1 MAVFLTWHPLKVY
14 RLKNELTQKQL
25 ARQLRLH
32 ENTIM
37 NIESG
42 KRVSIKVIKKI
53 ADFLNLDP
61 LLFVDEEPISDFHE
75 VRIRLGMSQAELG
88 ELFQVDEHTISR
100 WEHGITKPRTKIRE
114 EVEDYL
120 DIEF

>member
-1 MAVFLTWHPLKVY
+1 MRPHPLKDY
-14 RLKNELTQKQL
+14 RFRNELTQKQL
-25 ARQLRLH
+25 ARRLRLH

-42 KRVSIKVIKKI
+42 KRISIRVVKKI
-53 ADFLNLDP
+53 ADFLGLDP
-61 LLFVDEEPISDFHE
+61 LLFVWEEPISDFHE
-75 VRIRLGMSQAELG
+75 ARLRLGMSQAELG

-100 WEHGITKPRTKIRE
+100 WEHEITKPRTEIRE

-120 DIEF
+120 GIKF